1 MYISTNPPRE
11 DRTVMNQM
19 NQMTRSIRFTNLHN
33 TSASFGQSFIAG
45 LDTEISPTNP
55 NANQGAD
62 EFVIDF
68 HNGTLAS
75 LQESPSLASVM
86 NDNDRSCSF
95 IL

>member
-1 MYISTNPPRE
+1 
-11 DRTVMNQM
+11 MNQM

-33 TSASFGQSFIAG
+33 TSANNTSASFGQSFVAG

-68 HNGTLAS
+68 HNGTMAS
-75 LQESPSLASVM
+75 LQEAPSLASIM

-95 IL
+95 IF